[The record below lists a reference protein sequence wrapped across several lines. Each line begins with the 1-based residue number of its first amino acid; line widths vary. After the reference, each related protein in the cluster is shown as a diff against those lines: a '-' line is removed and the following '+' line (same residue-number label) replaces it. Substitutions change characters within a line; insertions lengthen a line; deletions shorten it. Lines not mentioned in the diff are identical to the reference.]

1 MTPPFPLSTP
11 LGALTDD
18 LGCFPLDV
26 TELIPRRLTAALHRV
41 GIRSLAD
48 VSNP

>member
-18 LGCFPLDV
+18 LGCFPLAV
-26 TELIPRRLTAALHRV
+26 TELIPRRLTATLAYYWHSEFSWHR
-41 GIRSLAD
+41 
-48 VSNP
+48 

>member
-26 TELIPRRLTAALHRV
+26 TELIPRSLTATLEPERHSEF
-41 GIRSLAD
+41 G
-48 VSNP
+48 